1 MRILITFLFLILSFA
16 ALGQEKISNYKL
28 KKFAVKD
35 SIRIDSVSINPSL
48 FKVKSKSGEV
58 IDSSLYSIDF
68 SKSILKLKS
77 SVNIDTVLVEYLR
90 YPNFITKTYRQL
102 DENIIVKNSKA
113 RQKLFQIQ
121 NTNRKSNFTPF
132 DGLTTS
138 GSISRG
144 VTIGNNQNSVL
155 NSELDLQIS
164 GKLSEKVSLRASIQ
178 DANIPLQESGFSQRL
193 DEFDQIF
200 IEIFS
205 NDWRIRAGDIDLG
218 NTTSYFNGFSKRV
231 QGLLVNAN
239 LSEKTSI
246 FGSGALVRGQF
257 TTSQFTAQE
266 GNQGPY
272 KLRGENG
279 ELFVLV
285 VSGSETVYVNG
296 VPLQRG
302 ENKDYIIDYNAGE
315 IIFNSTF
322 PITSEMRITVD
333 YQFSERN
340 FSRFTVYGGGKYE
353 SEKLK
358 LNLSVYSESDAKNQ
372 PLQQNLSTEQVQI
385 LAAAGDDR
393 SLMAAPSAVEETFS
407 ENRIL
412 YRKELFG
419 TEEIFVFSNNP
430 NDQLFSVRFTLVGN
444 NQGNYVLSNDSTVAN
459 IYEFVAP
466 IAGISQGNFEP
477 IIQLVAPERLQIATL
492 NGTYTPTEKT
502 NVFFELAG
510 SKNDLNLFSSADD
523 NNNDGFAAKFKV
535 QQKLIKKDSSWN
547 VSAIADVDYLQDNF
561 RTVQRLYRA
570 EFARDWNLDNSE
582 ANQGNVSLGDQLL
595 FNSGVQAFHHKKG
608 RVAYNFEHLNYSEVF
623 NGNRHN
629 LQADL
634 RLGNFSIFSQ
644 SSTLSNTSTL
654 NDSKFTRSFNRVV
667 YGKTNKWTGA
677 KLALED
683 NEQTEKATGD
693 LTALSQKFTS
703 YEAFAG
709 IGDSTKVFVELG
721 YIHRLNDSL
730 RNNTS
735 TPLSTGNLQRVNTS
749 NTYYLKSR
757 LIQNKTSNL
766 QLFVNYRTLKAE
778 DNISQDEQSLNSR
791 LNYNQRLFKNVLLLN
806 TSYETNSGSLPQQ
819 DFTFVEVEAGQGNFT
834 WIDYNENGVQEL
846 GEFEIAQFADQGNY
860 IRVLLPNQVFI
871 QTHQNRFSQTVTF
884 NPRQWNVS
892 ENKSKKFWSH
902 FYNQTSFLVDNKLR
916 RDGSSFN
923 LNPFEALND
932 DNDNDPNRLG
942 LNFSLRNV
950 LFYNRGK
957 QSYTTSYTYLT
968 NKSQSL
974 LSIGAL
980 QSKLR
985 SHQFNFNHKFATSWL
1000 ITTEGSLSNTRSLN
1014 ESFTNRDFNIDET
1027 QFQPK
1032 LSYIFSENAQFDIFY
1047 QYTNKKNTI
1056 GNSEELLQNN
1066 YGFSF
1071 TYNNAQKVAL
1081 TGEFNYFQN
1090 EYTGNAN
1097 TPVAFQ
1103 ILEGLQ
1109 PGKNFTWSLIAQK
1122 KLTKFLDL
1130 NLNYFGRKTE
1140 TSKTIHTGTVQLKAY
1155 F

>member
-1 MRILITFLFLILSFA
+1 MRILITLLCFLISFA
-16 ALGQEKISNYKL
+16 VFGQEKTSNYKT
-28 KKFAVKD
+28 KKLAVKD
-35 SIRIDSVSINPSL
+35 AIKIDSVSINPSF
-48 FKVKSKSGEV
+48 FKLKTKGGKT
-58 IDSSLYSIDF
+58 IDSTKYSVDF

-77 SVNIDTVLVEYLR
+77 SIEMDTIIIEYLR

-102 DENIIVKNSKA
+102 DDNIIVKDSKA

-121 NTNRKSNFTPF
+121 NSNRKPDFTPF

-155 NSELDLQIS
+155 NSELDLQIF

-205 NDWRIRAGDIDLG
+205 QDWRIRAGDIDLV

-231 QGLLVNAN
+231 QGLFVNAN
-239 LSEKTSI
+239 LSDKTSV
-246 FGSGALVRGQF
+246 FASGALVRGQF

-272 KLRGENG
+272 KLRGQNG

-296 VPLQRG
+296 VPLERG

-340 FSRFTVYGGGKYE
+340 YSRFTVYGGSEYNT
-353 SEKLK
+353 EKLK

-385 LAAAGDDR
+385 LANAGDDR
-393 SLMAAPSAVEETFS
+393 SLMTAPSAVEENFS

-412 YRKELFG
+412 YRKEMVG
-419 TEEIFVFSNNP
+419 TEEIFVFSNDP
-430 NDQLFSVRFTLVGN
+430 NDQLFSVRFTLVGD

-459 IYEFVAP
+459 IYEYITPV
-466 IAGISQGNFEP
+466 AGIPQGNFEP
-477 IIQLVAPERLQIATL
+477 VIQLVAPERLQIATL
-492 NGTYTPTEKT
+492 NGTYTPTVKT
-502 NVFFELAG
+502 NVFFEIAG
-510 SKNDLNLFSSADD
+510 SKNDLNLFSNTDD
-523 NNNDGFAAKFKV
+523 ANNDGFAGKLKV
-535 QQKLIKKDSSWN
+535 QQKLVKKDSAWN
-547 VSAIADVDYLQDNF
+547 VSALADVDYLQDNF
-561 RTVQRLYRA
+561 RTIQRLYRA
-570 EFARDWNLDNSE
+570 EFARDWNLDNSQ

-595 FNSGVQAFHHKKG
+595 FNSGVQLSHFKKG
-608 RVAYNFEHLNYSEVF
+608 RVAYNFEHLNYTEAF

-629 LQADL
+629 LNANL
-634 RLGNFSIFSQ
+634 RLGNFTIFSQ
-644 SSTLSNTSTL
+644 SSVLSSNSTVNTS
-654 NDSKFTRSFNRVV
+654 KFVRSFNRVV
-667 YGKTNKWTGA
+667 YGKDNNWAGA
-677 KLALED
+677 KIALED
-683 NEQTEKATGD
+683 NEQIEKATGN

-703 YEAFAG
+703 YEVFSG
-709 IGDSTKVFVELG
+709 LGDSTKVFVELG

-735 TPLSTGNLQRVNTS
+735 TPLSTGNIQRVNIS

-766 QLFVNYRTLKAE
+766 QLFVNYRNLKAE
-778 DNISQDEQSLNSR
+778 DNTSQEEQSLNSR
-791 LNYNQRLFKNVLLLN
+791 LNYNQRLFKNVLILN
-806 TSYETNSGSLPQQ
+806 TSYETNSGTLPQQ

-846 GEFEIAQFADQGNY
+846 GEFEVAQFTDQGSY

-884 NPRQWNVS
+884 NPQSWNVS
-892 ENKSKKFWSH
+892 EKKSKKFWSH

-916 RDGSSFN
+916 RNGSDFN

-932 DNDNDPNRLG
+932 NNDNNPNRLG

-957 QSYTTSYTYLT
+957 QRYTTSYTYLT
-968 NKSQSL
+968 NKAQTL
-974 LSIGAL
+974 LSIGA
-980 QSKLR
+980 QKSRLR
-985 SHQFNFNHKFATSWL
+985 SHQVKFNHKFAKSWL
-1000 ITTEGSLSNTRSLN
+1000 LNTEGILSNSESAN
-1014 ESFTNRDFNIDET
+1014 ESFLNRNFNIDESR
-1027 QFQPK
+1027 FQPK
-1032 LSYIFSENAQFDIFY
+1032 LSYIFNENAQFDVFY
-1047 QYTNKKNTI
+1047 QFTNKKNTI
-1056 GNSEELLQNN
+1056 GNLEELSQNN

-1081 TGEFNYFQN
+1081 TGEFNYFEN
-1090 EYTGNAN
+1090 DYVGNAN
-1097 TPVAFQ
+1097 SPVAFQ

-1109 PGKNFTWSLIAQK
+1109 PGRNFTWSLIAQK